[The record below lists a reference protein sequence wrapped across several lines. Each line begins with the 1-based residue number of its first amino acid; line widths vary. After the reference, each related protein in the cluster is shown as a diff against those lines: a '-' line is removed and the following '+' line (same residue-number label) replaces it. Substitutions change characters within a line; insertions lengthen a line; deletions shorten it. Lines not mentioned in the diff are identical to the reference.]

1 MLKILFSSSL
11 VISLLGAVSIDELV
25 NDSFEKNYDIKSL
38 EKSIE
43 IANHQIA
50 IAKNWENPM
59 IAFKTNEIMFDKPL
73 SNQKEYGVELSQ
85 AIPIGRKLDIEENI
99 AKNDRN
105 IQIYSLEDKKLEL
118 ESKIYEYSYNILI
131 FEKRYELLNTYQ
143 KNLKKLENLNALLQK
158 YEKATLNEVI
168 DSQISSLDLKLE
180 QENLKN
186 SIDNLYLNLEQITY
200 KKVDSITQ
208 NLDIKRVDK
217 EKATSNLSS
226 HPQVKTLEEN
236 STKYSQMASLEDAK
250 KFSSMTLSLEYM
262 QNKEQ
267 DYGNVTVA
275 IPLPIYKTE
284 NVNRIKAKLNANET
298 NDKLDSLLH
307 NLSLETQI
315 YVNNLNQNVRNY
327 EVIQKEIIP
336 LKQKIQKNIENYN
349 SYEKSNPQDSIK
361 NLNELIT
368 YELKALDEVQKY
380 YENYSKLSN
389 EVLNWAVKF

>member
-143 KNLKKLENLNALLQK
+143 KNLKKLENLNTLLQK

-168 DSQISSLDLKLE
+168 DTQISSLDLKLE

-217 EKATSNLSS
+217 EKATLNLSS

-250 KFSSMTLSLEYM
+250 KFSSVTLSLEYM

-298 NDKLDSLLH
+298 NDKLDSLFH

-380 YENYSKLSN
+380 YENYSKLLYYSN
-389 EVLNWAVKF
+389 KGIK

>member
-143 KNLKKLENLNALLQK
+143 KNLKKLENLNTLLQK
-158 YEKATLNEVI
+158 YEKTTLNEVI
-168 DSQISSLDLKLE
+168 DTQISSLDLKLE

-208 NLDIKRVDK
+208 NLDIKRIDK

-250 KFSSMTLSLEYM
+250 KFSSVTVSLEYM

-267 DYGNVTVA
+267 DYANVTVA
-275 IPLPIYKTE
+275 VPLPIYKTE

-349 SYEKSNPQDSIK
+349 SFEKSNPQDSIK

-380 YENYSKLSN
+380 YENYSKLIYYSN
-389 EVLNWAVKF
+389 KGIK

>member
-11 VISLLGAVSIDELV
+11 VISLLGAISIDELV

-143 KNLKKLENLNALLQK
+143 KNLKKLENLNTLLQK

-168 DSQISSLDLKLE
+168 DTQISSLDLKLE

-250 KFSSMTLSLEYM
+250 KFSSVTVSLEYM

-267 DYGNVTVA
+267 DYANVTVA
-275 IPLPIYKTE
+275 VPLPIYKTE

-349 SYEKSNPQDSIK
+349 SFEKSNPQDSIK

-380 YENYSKLSN
+380 YENYSKLIYYSN
-389 EVLNWAVKF
+389 KGIK

>member
-143 KNLKKLENLNALLQK
+143 KNLKKLENLNTLLQK
-158 YEKATLNEVI
+158 YEKATLNQVI
-168 DSQISSLDLKLE
+168 DTQISSLDLKLE

-250 KFSSMTLSLEYM
+250 KFSSVTLSLEYM

-267 DYGNVTVA
+267 DYANVTVA
-275 IPLPIYKTE
+275 VPLPIYKTE

-298 NDKLDSLLH
+298 NDKLDSLFH

-380 YENYSKLSN
+380 YENYSKLLYYSN
-389 EVLNWAVKF
+389 KGIK

>member
-85 AIPIGRKLDIEENI
+85 TIPIGRKLDIEENI

-143 KNLKKLENLNALLQK
+143 KNLKKLENLNTLLQK

-168 DSQISSLDLKLE
+168 DTQISSLDLKLE

-250 KFSSMTLSLEYM
+250 KFSSVTLSLEYM

-349 SYEKSNPQDSIK
+349 SFEKSNPQDSIK

-380 YENYSKLSN
+380 YENYSKLLYYSN
-389 EVLNWAVKF
+389 KGIK

>member
-168 DSQISSLDLKLE
+168 DTQISSLDLKLE

-250 KFSSMTLSLEYM
+250 KFSSVTVSLEYM

-267 DYGNVTVA
+267 DYANVTVA
-275 IPLPIYKTE
+275 VPLPIYKTE

-349 SYEKSNPQDSIK
+349 SFEKSNPQDSIK

-380 YENYSKLSN
+380 YENYSKLLYYSN
-389 EVLNWAVKF
+389 KGIK

>member
-73 SNQKEYGVELSQ
+73 SNQKEYGVEFSQ

-131 FEKRYELLNTYQ
+131 FEKRYELLNSYQ
-143 KNLKKLENLNALLQK
+143 KNLKKLENLNTLLQK

-168 DSQISSLDLKLE
+168 DSQILSLDLKLE

-208 NLDIKRVDK
+208 NLDIKRIDK

-250 KFSSMTLSLEYM
+250 KFSSLTLSLEYM

-349 SYEKSNPQDSIK
+349 SFEKSNPQDSIK

-380 YENYSKLSN
+380 YENYSKLLYYSN
-389 EVLNWAVKF
+389 KGIK

>member
-85 AIPIGRKLDIEENI
+85 AIPIGKKLDIEENI

-143 KNLKKLENLNALLQK
+143 KNLKKLENLNTLLQK

-250 KFSSMTLSLEYM
+250 KFSSVTLSLEYM

-267 DYGNVTVA
+267 DYANVTVA
-275 IPLPIYKTE
+275 VPLPIYKTE

-349 SYEKSNPQDSIK
+349 SFEKSNPQDSIK

-380 YENYSKLSN
+380 YENYSKLLYYSN
-389 EVLNWAVKF
+389 KGIK

>member
-143 KNLKKLENLNALLQK
+143 KNLKKLENLNTLLQK

-168 DSQISSLDLKLE
+168 DAQISSLDLKLE

-208 NLDIKRVDK
+208 NLDIKRIDK

-250 KFSSMTLSLEYM
+250 KFSSVTVSLEYM

-349 SYEKSNPQDSIK
+349 SFEKSNPQDSIK

-380 YENYSKLSN
+380 YENYSKLIYYSN
-389 EVLNWAVKF
+389 KGIK

>member
-143 KNLKKLENLNALLQK
+143 KNLKKLENLNTLLRK

-168 DSQISSLDLKLE
+168 DTQISSLDLKLE

-208 NLDIKRVDK
+208 KLDIKRVDK

-250 KFSSMTLSLEYM
+250 KFSSVTLSLEYM

-349 SYEKSNPQDSIK
+349 SFEKSNPQDSIK

-380 YENYSKLSN
+380 YENYSKLLYYSN
-389 EVLNWAVKF
+389 KGIK

>member
-143 KNLKKLENLNALLQK
+143 KNLKKLENLNTLLQK

-168 DSQISSLDLKLE
+168 DAQISSLDLKLE

-250 KFSSMTLSLEYM
+250 KFSSVTVSLEYM

-267 DYGNVTVA
+267 DYANVTVA
-275 IPLPIYKTE
+275 VPLPIYKTE

-349 SYEKSNPQDSIK
+349 SFEKSNPQDSIK

-380 YENYSKLSN
+380 YENYSKLIYYSN
-389 EVLNWAVKF
+389 KGIK

>member
-105 IQIYSLEDKKLEL
+105 IEIYSLEDKKLEL

-143 KNLKKLENLNALLQK
+143 KNLKKLENLNTLLQK

-250 KFSSMTLSLEYM
+250 KFSSVTVSLEYM

-267 DYGNVTVA
+267 DYANVTVA
-275 IPLPIYKTE
+275 VPLPIYKTE

-349 SYEKSNPQDSIK
+349 SFEKSNPQDSIK

-380 YENYSKLSN
+380 YENYSKLLYYSN
-389 EVLNWAVKF
+389 KGIK

>member
-85 AIPIGRKLDIEENI
+85 AIPIGKKLDIEENI

-143 KNLKKLENLNALLQK
+143 KNLKKLENLNTLLQK

-168 DSQISSLDLKLE
+168 DTQISSLDLKLE

-217 EKATSNLSS
+217 EKVTSNLSS

-250 KFSSMTLSLEYM
+250 KFSSVTLSLEYM

-349 SYEKSNPQDSIK
+349 SFEKSNPQDSIK

-380 YENYSKLSN
+380 YENYSKLIYYSN
-389 EVLNWAVKF
+389 KGIK

>member
-85 AIPIGRKLDIEENI
+85 TIPIGRKLDIEENI

-143 KNLKKLENLNALLQK
+143 KNLKKLENLNTLLQK

-168 DSQISSLDLKLE
+168 DTQISSLDLKLE

-250 KFSSMTLSLEYM
+250 KFSSVTLSLEYM

-349 SYEKSNPQDSIK
+349 SFEKSNPQDSIK

-368 YELKALDEVQKY
+368 YELKALDEIQKY
-380 YENYSKLSN
+380 YENYSKLLYYSN
-389 EVLNWAVKF
+389 KGIK

>member
-85 AIPIGRKLDIEENI
+85 AIPIGKKLDIEENI

-143 KNLKKLENLNALLQK
+143 KNLKKLENLNTLLQK

-168 DSQISSLDLKLE
+168 DTQISSLDLKLE

-208 NLDIKRVDK
+208 KLDIKRVDK

-250 KFSSMTLSLEYM
+250 KFSSVTLSLEYM

-349 SYEKSNPQDSIK
+349 SFEKSNPQDSIK

-380 YENYSKLSN
+380 YENYSKLLYYSN
-389 EVLNWAVKF
+389 KGIK

>member
-168 DSQISSLDLKLE
+168 DTQISSLDLKLE

-250 KFSSMTLSLEYM
+250 KFSSVTLSLEYM

-349 SYEKSNPQDSIK
+349 SFEKSNPQDSIK

-380 YENYSKLSN
+380 YENYSKLLYYSN
-389 EVLNWAVKF
+389 KGIK

>member
-143 KNLKKLENLNALLQK
+143 KNLKKLENLNTLLQK

-168 DSQISSLDLKLE
+168 DTQISSLDLKLE

-250 KFSSMTLSLEYM
+250 KFSSVTLSLEYM

-267 DYGNVTVA
+267 DYANVTVA

-380 YENYSKLSN
+380 YENYSKLLYYSN
-389 EVLNWAVKF
+389 KGIK

>member
-143 KNLKKLENLNALLQK
+143 KNLKKLENLNTLLQK

-168 DSQISSLDLKLE
+168 DTQISSLDLKLE

-208 NLDIKRVDK
+208 NLDIKRIDK

-250 KFSSMTLSLEYM
+250 KFSSVTLSLEYM

-267 DYGNVTVA
+267 DYANVTVA
-275 IPLPIYKTE
+275 VPLPIYKTE

-336 LKQKIQKNIENYN
+336 LKQKIQKNIENNN
-349 SYEKSNPQDSIK
+349 SFEKSNPQDSIK

-380 YENYSKLSN
+380 YENYSKLIYYSN
-389 EVLNWAVKF
+389 KGIK

>member
-85 AIPIGRKLDIEENI
+85 AIPIGKKLDIEENI

-143 KNLKKLENLNALLQK
+143 KNLKKLENLNTLLQK

-168 DSQISSLDLKLE
+168 DTQISSLDLKLE

-208 NLDIKRVDK
+208 NLDIKRIDK

-250 KFSSMTLSLEYM
+250 KFSSVTVSLEYM

-267 DYGNVTVA
+267 DYANVTVA
-275 IPLPIYKTE
+275 VPLPIYKTE

-349 SYEKSNPQDSIK
+349 SFEKSNPQDSIK

-380 YENYSKLSN
+380 YENYSKLLYYSN
-389 EVLNWAVKF
+389 KGIK

>member
-85 AIPIGRKLDIEENI
+85 AIPIGKKLDIEENI

-143 KNLKKLENLNALLQK
+143 KNLKKLENLNTLLQK
-158 YEKATLNEVI
+158 YEKVTLNEVI

-208 NLDIKRVDK
+208 NLDIKRIDK

-250 KFSSMTLSLEYM
+250 KFSSVTVSLEYM

-267 DYGNVTVA
+267 DYANITVA
-275 IPLPIYKTE
+275 VPLPIYKTE

-349 SYEKSNPQDSIK
+349 SFEKSNPQDSIK
-361 NLNELIT
+361 NLNELIS

-380 YENYSKLSN
+380 YENYSKLIYYSN
-389 EVLNWAVKF
+389 KGIK

>member
-1 MLKILFSSSL
+1 MLKILFSLSL

-85 AIPIGRKLDIEENI
+85 AIPIGKKLDIEENI

-143 KNLKKLENLNALLQK
+143 KNLKKLENLNTLLQK

-168 DSQISSLDLKLE
+168 DTQISSLDLKLE

-250 KFSSMTLSLEYM
+250 KFSSVTLSLEYM

-267 DYGNVTVA
+267 DYANVTVA
-275 IPLPIYKTE
+275 VPLPIYKTE

-349 SYEKSNPQDSIK
+349 SFEKSNPQDSIK

-380 YENYSKLSN
+380 YENYSKLLYYSN
-389 EVLNWAVKF
+389 KGIK

>member
-59 IAFKTNEIMFDKPL
+59 IAFKTNKIMFDKPL

-143 KNLKKLENLNALLQK
+143 KNLKKLENLNTLLQK

-168 DSQISSLDLKLE
+168 DTQISSLDLKLE

-250 KFSSMTLSLEYM
+250 KFSSVTLSLEYM

-267 DYGNVTVA
+267 DYANVTVA

-349 SYEKSNPQDSIK
+349 SFEKSNPQDSIK

-380 YENYSKLSN
+380 YENYSKLLYYSN
-389 EVLNWAVKF
+389 KGIK

>member
-11 VISLLGAVSIDELV
+11 VISLLGAISIDELV

-143 KNLKKLENLNALLQK
+143 KNLKKLENLNTLLQK

-168 DSQISSLDLKLE
+168 DAQISSLDLKLE

-250 KFSSMTLSLEYM
+250 KFSSVTLSLEYM

-267 DYGNVTVA
+267 DYANVTVA

-349 SYEKSNPQDSIK
+349 SFEKSNPQDSIK

-380 YENYSKLSN
+380 YENYSKLLYYSN
-389 EVLNWAVKF
+389 KGIK

>member
-85 AIPIGRKLDIEENI
+85 TIPIGRKLDIEENI

-143 KNLKKLENLNALLQK
+143 KNLKKLENLNTLLQK

-168 DSQISSLDLKLE
+168 DTQISSLDLKLE

-250 KFSSMTLSLEYM
+250 KFSSVTLSLEYM

-380 YENYSKLSN
+380 YENYSKLLYYSN
-389 EVLNWAVKF
+389 KGIK

>member
-85 AIPIGRKLDIEENI
+85 AIPIGKKLDIEENI

-143 KNLKKLENLNALLQK
+143 KNLKKLENLNTLLQK

-168 DSQISSLDLKLE
+168 DTQISSLDLKLE

-250 KFSSMTLSLEYM
+250 KFSSVTVSLEYM

-267 DYGNVTVA
+267 DYANVTVA
-275 IPLPIYKTE
+275 VPLPIYKTE

-349 SYEKSNPQDSIK
+349 SFEKSNPQDSIK

-380 YENYSKLSN
+380 YENYSKLLYYSN
-389 EVLNWAVKF
+389 KGIK